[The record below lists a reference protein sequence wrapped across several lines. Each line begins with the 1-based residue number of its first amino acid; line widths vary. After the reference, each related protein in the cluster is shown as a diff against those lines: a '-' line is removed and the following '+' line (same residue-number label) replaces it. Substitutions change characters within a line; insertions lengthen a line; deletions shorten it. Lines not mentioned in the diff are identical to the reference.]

1 MFFCK
6 ESGFKEIWIRFPEAF
21 VHAGRGWRHEQ
32 GRGPEWLL
40 RLHAADPRLIFQGAS
55 GNA

>member
-21 VHAGRGWRHEQ
+21 VHAGRGWHHEQ
-32 GRGPEWLL
+32 GRGPEWLARFRGYRPAIDL
-40 RLHAADPRLIFQGAS
+40 S
-55 GNA
+55 GGIR